1 MLHKIIL
8 KIVFCIS
15 LGFAPILLI
24 AQSFTAEDLI
34 KAYTSHSDSTK
45 LLCFTKNYSLKDSTF
60 INNVKDYIFE
70 SSTPDKLRFT
80 ASFPGDNESS
90 ATSVN
95 YWLKKKSELKNLK
108 KSFTNFGFEFVGSK
122 DLHTPGNTVMD
133 RYIKDNIQIEIIS
146 STANPPY
153 WIIVHSKGKYVW

>member
-1 MLHKIIL
+1 MLNKTIL
-8 KIVFCIS
+8 KAMFSIS
-15 LGFAPILLI
+15 MGFAPIFLI
-24 AQSFTAEDLI
+24 AQSFTATDLI
-34 KAYTSHSDSTK
+34 KAYTSHSDTTK
-45 LLCFTKNYSLKDSTF
+45 LLCITKNYSLKNTTS
-60 INNVKDYIFE
+60 INNVRNYIFE
-70 SSTPDKLRFT
+70 SNTADKLRFD

-90 ATSVN
+90 AISVN

-133 RYIKDNIQIEIIS
+133 RYIKDNIQIDIIS